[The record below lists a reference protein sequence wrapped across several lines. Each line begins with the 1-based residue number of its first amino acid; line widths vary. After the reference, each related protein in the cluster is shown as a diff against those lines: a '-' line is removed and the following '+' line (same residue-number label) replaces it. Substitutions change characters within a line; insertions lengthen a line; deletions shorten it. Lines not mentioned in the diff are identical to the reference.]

1 MLKNQGISNP
11 SLSVRI
17 TSRRPKCECGEI
29 GIRDRLKICWQK
41 YREDST
47 SSTRTNNQGI
57 AKLVKAWDFDSHIR
71 WFDSSYPC
79 HYGKLPKFGL
89 RGLTRNQLGVSDN
102 VQGFESLTFL
112 HYYALIA
119 QLVEHLICNLVVGGS
134 IPFGCSK
141 FDSYLF

>member
-1 MLKNQGISNP
+1 MAKLAYATDSKSVGRNT
-11 SLSVRI
+11 VRI
-17 TSRRPKCECGEI
+17 
-29 GIRDRLKICWQK
+29 RLPPLAPYHW
-41 YREDST
+41 
-47 SSTRTNNQGI
+47 GI

-102 VQGFESLTFL
+102 VQGFKSLTFL

-119 QLVEHLICNLVVGGS
+119 QLAEHLICNQVVGGS

-141 FDSYLF
+141 FDSYFNFNILKVTLFM

>member
-1 MLKNQGISNP
+1 MRVWRNG
-11 SLSVRI
+11 
-17 TSRRPKCECGEI
+17 RRNG
-29 GIRDRLKICWQK
+29 LKIRRWK
-41 YREDST
+41 HHEDST
-47 SSTRTNNQGI
+47 SSTRTNNWGI

-71 WFDSSYPC
+71 WFNSSYPC

-119 QLVEHLICNLVVGGS
+119 QLVEHLICNQAVGGS

-141 FDSYLF
+141 FDSYLFYILLTFKVTLFM